1 MEKEFILH
9 YTTSLFLHSAL
20 LRFTLSP
27 DSTATAVF
35 FTCDVWILF
44 LVFFCLVISA
54 LVVTTAAAG
63 YAMAPVPFDPLI
75 FFVSSLGTGLASCTA
90 NSINQVSYPQ
100 KEVKQGHAWLFQYV
114 QVCFVFG
121 CSHTTCSPNHSRSLL
136 SVWLM
141 SFSIHWSTMEL
152 NQHLFYTLS
161 TEYWTLSA
169 SQRWE
174 VMQEYTSLL
183 YDKLVTLCKM
193 ND

>member
-1 MEKEFILH
+1 MSFQRGHGKRVHFALH
-9 YTTSLFLHSAL
+9 DFSFPPHCTPPVYIES
-20 LRFTLSP
+20 RFYSNLAS
-27 DSTATAVF
+27 AVF
-35 FTCDVWILF
+35 FTCYVWILF
-44 LVFFCLVISA
+44 FFFCLVISA

-136 SVWLM
+136 NVWLM

-161 TEYWTLSA
+161 TEYWTLSVM
-169 SQRWE
+169 WE
-174 VMQEYTSLL
+174 VMQEYTS
-183 YDKLVTLCKM
+183 
-193 ND
+193 